1 MIVSHTVYFLS
12 LTKCQV
18 WEAGVK
24 VQLLLKY
31 RKHSQQVPN
40 AAKCKLTTVAKIMF
54 TVTITVLAKK
64 CCNILNTSAFK
75 IHQLCKHTNITYA
88 S

>member
-40 AAKCKLTTVAKIMF
+40 AAKCKLP
-54 TVTITVLAKK
+54 L
-64 CCNILNTSAFK
+64 
-75 IHQLCKHTNITYA
+75 
-88 S
+88 